1 MNKLKWAAALVIGAG
16 LGAVAA
22 SVVHARY
29 RGHIVAALEEV
40 KAKAEE
46 LAMTLGL
53 WESGVGDQVDEFL
66 VDPDPDKGEVLTR
79 HG

>member
-29 RGHIVAALEEV
+29 RGRIVEALEEV
-40 KAKAEE
+40 KEQAAG
-46 LAMTLGL
+46 LALTLAFG
-53 WESGVGDQVDEFL
+53 SSPVAADVDEFL